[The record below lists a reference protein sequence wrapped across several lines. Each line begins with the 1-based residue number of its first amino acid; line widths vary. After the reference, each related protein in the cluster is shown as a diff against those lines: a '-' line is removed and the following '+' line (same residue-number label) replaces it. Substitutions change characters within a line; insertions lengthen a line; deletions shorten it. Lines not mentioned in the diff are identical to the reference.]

1 MCFLKDPPTVNTL
14 SQQNIIEGRSL
25 KIMCQ
30 AEPGH
35 PSSTMFMWT
44 KEGNPG
50 LNQNGATLQLPNI
63 QRTSSGSYKCTA
75 ENNYSDGKMG
85 TDSQSM
91 FVNVLCEFDVE

>member
-1 MCFLKDPPTVNTL
+1 MNTL
-14 SQQNIIEGRSL
+14 PQHNIIEGRNL
-25 KIMCQ
+25 NIMCK
-30 AEPGH
+30 AVPGH

-63 QRTSSGSYKCTA
+63 QRTSSGPYKCTA
-75 ENNYSDGKMG
+75 KNNYSNGQKG

-91 FVNVLCEFDVE
+91 VVNVLCEFDVE